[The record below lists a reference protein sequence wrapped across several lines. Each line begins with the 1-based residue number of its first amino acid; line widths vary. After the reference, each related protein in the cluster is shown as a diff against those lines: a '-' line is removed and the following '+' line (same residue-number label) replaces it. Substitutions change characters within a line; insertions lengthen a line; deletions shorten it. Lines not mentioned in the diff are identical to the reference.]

1 MSLQTRARP
10 ATPQT
15 ARAINDRAAL
25 DLFAA
30 RGALTAGDLQQ
41 ATGLARPT
49 VADLLARLA
58 GDGLIEQIGE
68 TGADRRGPNARLY
81 ALDGRAGC
89 IAGLDVR
96 RSRVGLAVAD
106 LAGRL
111 LARRRVEIPP
121 GMPGGVALGMIADR
135 LRDAATVP
143 GAGRLHTVV
152 IGLPGLINPITRQV
166 SGAREDLAWHAELRG
181 AAARSAGLDPAA
193 VIVENEVNLAA
204 LAEHR
209 ALQQYG
215 EDTFGLLW
223 LADGVGAGLV
233 LDGVLR
239 RGASGG
245 AGEIGYLA
253 VPGGAPDP
261 GDLAGPGG
269 PGRPSG
275 PASLCDLVSSVPLRE
290 LAAEHGTT
298 PDDFGHE
305 GYLAEAAS
313 RIATGTVALA
323 VTVDPGLIVLGGPTG
338 LAGGEAL
345 AGAVA
350 RETTRVCPVPTRVRP
365 TAVPGNPIL
374 TGAVATALA
383 RARTALWPA
392 G

>member
-1 MSLQTRARP
+1 MTLQTRPHP

-58 GDGLIEQIGE
+58 ENGLIEQIGE

-81 ALDGRAGC
+81 ALNGGAGC

-96 RSRVGLAVAD
+96 RSGVALAVAD

-111 LARRRVEIPP
+111 LAHRQVRIPA
-121 GMPGGVALGMIADR
+121 GLPGGAALGLIADR
-135 LRDAATVP
+135 LRETAAVS
-143 GAGRLHTVV
+143 GAARLHTVV

-166 SGAREDLAWHAELRG
+166 SSLEELAWHAELRG
-181 AAARSAGLDPAA
+181 TAARSAGLDPAA

-209 ALQQYG
+209 ALRQYG
-215 EDTFGLLW
+215 EDNFGLLW

-233 LDGVLR
+233 IDGVLR

-245 AGEIGYLA
+245 AGEIGYLP
-253 VPGGAPDP
+253 VPGSPDP
-261 GDLAGPGG
+261 AVS
-269 PGRPSG
+269 GR
-275 PASLCDLVSSVPLRE
+275 PASLCDLVSAVPLAE
-290 LAAEHGTT
+290 LAAEHGTG
-298 PDDFGHE
+298 PDDFAHE
-305 GYLAEAAS
+305 DYAAAAAA
-313 RIATGTVALA
+313 RIATGVVALA

-338 LAGGEAL
+338 RAGGEAL
-345 AGAVA
+345 AAAVA
-350 RETTRVCPVPTRVRP
+350 RATAQACPVPTRVRP

-383 RARTALWPA
+383 RARAALWPA

>member
-1 MSLQTRARP
+1 MTLQTDRPHP

-58 GDGLIEQIGE
+58 EDALIEQIGE

-81 ALDGRAGC
+81 ALNGAAGC

-96 RSRVGLAVAD
+96 RSRVELAVAD

-111 LARRRVEIPP
+111 LARRRVEIAP
-121 GMPGGVALGMIADR
+121 GLPGGIALALVADR
-135 LRDAATVP
+135 IRDAVAAP
-143 GAGRLHTVV
+143 AAGRLDTVV

-166 SGAREDLAWHAELRG
+166 RGSHGDHAWHAELRG
-181 AAARSAGLDPAA
+181 AVARSAALDPAA

-209 ALQQYG
+209 ALRQCG
-215 EDTFGLLW
+215 EDNFGLLW

-253 VPGGAPDP
+253 VPGGPDP
-261 GDLAGPGG
+261 LVPG
-269 PGRPSG
+269 
-275 PASLCDLVSSVPLRE
+275 AFEVSLCDLVSADPLRE
-290 LAAEHGTT
+290 LAAGHGTT
-298 PDDFGHE
+298 PDDFAHE
-305 GYLAEAAS
+305 GYVAEAAA
-313 RIATGTVALA
+313 RIATGAVALA
-323 VTVDPGLIVLGGPTG
+323 CTVDPGLIVLGGPTG
-338 LAGGEAL
+338 RSGGEAL

-350 RETTRVCPVPTRVRP
+350 RATARVCPVPTRVRP

-383 RARTALWPA
+383 RARDALWPA

>member
-1 MSLQTRARP
+1 MSVQTRAHP

-58 GDGLIEQIGE
+58 EDGLIEQIGE

-81 ALDGRAGC
+81 ALDGGAGC
-89 IAGLDVR
+89 VAGLDVR
-96 RSRVGLAVAD
+96 RGRVRLAVAD

-111 LARRRVEIPP
+111 LAHREVAIARGLPA
-121 GMPGGVALGMIADR
+121 GSALGPVAGR
-135 LRDAATVP
+135 LREALAVP
-143 GAGRLHTVV
+143 GAGRPHTVV
-152 IGLPGLINPITRQV
+152 IGLPGLINPVTRRV
-166 SGAREDLAWHAELRG
+166 SGVREALAWHGDVRG
-181 AAARSAGLDPAA
+181 EAARAVGLDPAA
-193 VIVENEVNLAA
+193 VLVENEVNLAA
-204 LAEHR
+204 LAEQR
-209 ALQQYG
+209 ALRQYG
-215 EDTFGLLW
+215 EDSFGLLW

-245 AGEIGYLA
+245 AGEIGFLA
-253 VPGGAPDP
+253 VADAAAGAGGSAP
-261 GDLAGPGG
+261 
-269 PGRPSG
+269 
-275 PASLCDLVSSVPLRE
+275 LCDLISAAALRD
-290 LAAEHGTT
+290 LAAEHGTA
-298 PDDFGHE
+298 PDDFADR
-305 GYLAEAAS
+305 GYVAEAAA
-313 RIATGTVALA
+313 RVAVGAAALA
-323 VTVDPGLIVLGGPTG
+323 VTVDPGLVVLGGPTG
-338 LAGGEAL
+338 VAGGEAL

-350 RETTRVCPVPTRVRP
+350 RELERTCMVPTRVRP

-383 RARTALWPA
+383 RARDALWPA
-392 G
+392 AG